1 MGVLGTKVFL
11 RAPFLFF
18 FKKNLAVLVLVAV
31 CRVFS
36 CSIRAVSCSLWNLV
50 A

>member
-18 FKKNLAVLVLVAV
+18 FKKKIGCVGLGCGMQGL
-31 CRVFS
+31 
-36 CSIRAVSCSLWNLV
+36 
-50 A
+50 